1 MMNFYKLK
9 CLLLIIFS
17 ASQLRSNAFDLIREL
32 DIGART
38 SAAYDSNL
46 FGVSENVFNRA
57 GSTNSEVESR
67 DDFILNFSPSV
78 HFSKKVYLLN
88 ISGSAGVSLTRY
100 IKNEDKSF
108 IVPISTLSLDFDE
121 SLKKRLSNNAKIRF
135 DATFDLGQH
144 VDTSIADQDLVSYSY
159 FTTNVNLR
167 YNHSTKFG
175 IGGGTS
181 YSFKDYQSIAIN
193 SYNDLTTLPI
203 YLRAFYI
210 YSEKLDIFTDYSTTF
225 SISDSSSTNAADS
238 ISHAISLGL
247 NGEYSSKLSGQI
259 GLGYSWID
267 YDMSNLKST
276 SNLVSSLDLSWK
288 HNSKTTSTY
297 FINRQFS
304 PTAQGT
310 STFSTNLGSVINH
323 KLTDRLR
330 GNANLSY
337 SNIKYTNTNGDNS
350 KLDQFGLGF
359 GLDFNWRENVVV
371 GTSYNFSLIDYVEEN
386 YDRHTFEIYASGRF

>member
-1 MMNFYKLK
+1 MNFLKLHY
-9 CLLLIIFS
+9 LFLMVLS

-32 DIGART
+32 DIGARV
-38 SAAYDSNL
+38 SAIYDSNL
-46 FGVSENVFNRA
+46 FGVSENVFNEVD
-57 GSTNSEVESR
+57 NDEVESK
-67 DDFILNFSPSV
+67 DDLVLNFSPSV

-108 IVPISTLSLDFDE
+108 IVPLTTLSLDFDE
-121 SLKKRLSNNAKIRF
+121 SLKKRLSTNAKIRF

-144 VDTSIADQDLVSYSY
+144 IDTSIADQDLVSYTY
-159 FTTNVNLR
+159 FTTNINLR

-175 IGGGTS
+175 LGAGTS

-193 SYNDLTTLPI
+193 SYSDLTTLPI

-210 YSEKLDIFTDYSTTF
+210 YSEKLDVFTDYSTTF

-247 NGEYSSKLSGQI
+247 NGEYSSKLSGKI

-276 SNLVSSLDLSWK
+276 SNLISSLDLSWK

-310 STFSTNLGSVINH
+310 STFSTNLGTRINH
-323 KLTDRLR
+323 KLTDRMR

-337 SNIKYTNTNGDNS
+337 SNIEYTNTDDENS
-350 KLDQFGLGF
+350 HLDQIGLGV
-359 GLDFNWRENVVV
+359 GLDFNWTDNIIV
-371 GTSYNFSLIDYVEEN
+371 GTSYNLSLIDFVAEN